1 MNSFALMMAA
11 SRAINKKEEVIKI
24 KPVVMKRKVGRPAA
38 VKKPEQPIV
47 PFPVVDLTQTSNAIV
62 SRKNYDRGQAK
73 VMMDFAL
80 QVALQSKGRHLKRTA
95 LMYGV
100 ERKPLSVRYHLA
112 VNGVADGPTGK
123 TILLL
128 RHQYYRVHH
137 IFYKLTSEKPKRGS
151 RCILPFEVED
161 KLALFCRY
169 MASCN
174 LAIDRTLLNLSA
186 VNLSVSC
193 GIKDFKASKSS
204 TWYRHPQFNV
214 LS

>member
-112 VNGVADGPTGK
+112 VNGVA
-123 TILLL
+123 L
-128 RHQYYRVHH
+128 
-137 IFYKLTSEKPKRGS
+137 LTSTVVFPLSNITVFKIRFFRSFGFFFKKKWFL
-151 RCILPFEVED
+151 I
-161 KLALFCRY
+161 
-169 MASCN
+169 
-174 LAIDRTLLNLSA
+174 ID
-186 VNLSVSC
+186 
-193 GIKDFKASKSS
+193 
-204 TWYRHPQFNV
+204 
-214 LS
+214 